1 MPNIRWLLA
10 FITTIHRS
18 LYERSG
24 GRIGGRLPGGKR
36 FLLLATVGRK
46 TGIRR
51 VLPLL
56 YIADGDAFVVV
67 ASNGGDD
74 RPPAWWLNLQAQPE
88 ARVQVET
95 EQHEVVAR
103 QARGD
108 ELARLWPKL
117 EASYSFYAAYRER
130 TTREI
135 PVILLEPVRSN
146 A

>member
-10 FITTIHRS
+10 FITAVHRFV
-18 LYERSG
+18 YERSG
-24 GRIGGRLPGGKR
+24 GRIGGRGPGGKR

-56 YIADGDAFVVV
+56 YIAEGDAFVVV
-67 ASNGGDD
+67 GSNGGDD
-74 RPPAWWLNLQAQPE
+74 RPPAWWLNLQAHPA
-88 ARVQVET
+88 ARVQVDT
-95 EQHEVVAR
+95 EHHEVAAR
-103 QARGD
+103 RAEGS
-108 ELARLWPKL
+108 ELAALWPKL

-130 TTREI
+130 TAREI
-135 PVILLEPVRSN
+135 PVIVLEPMRGS

>member
-10 FITTIHRS
+10 LITAVHRFV
-18 LYERSG
+18 YERSG

-56 YIADGDAFVVV
+56 YVAEGDAFVVV
-67 ASNGGDD
+67 GSNGGDD
-74 RPPAWWLNLQAQPE
+74 RPPAWWLNLQARPR
-88 ARVQVET
+88 ARVQVDT
-95 EQHEVVAR
+95 EHHEVVAR
-103 QARGD
+103 RAEGA
-108 ELARLWPKL
+108 ELAALWPKL
-117 EASYSFYAAYRER
+117 EASYSFYATYRER
-130 TTREI
+130 TEREI
-135 PVILLEPVRSN
+135 PVIVLEPMRGN